1 MSKSKPLTIVTDREM
16 EPWETMLVKTI
27 EGVGAAKEAAD
38 LDVET
43 VSCVTLFKNGSVLT
57 AYMEEMSC
65 TDKVTAASHIL
76 FDAITDYIELNAEM
90 FRDMILGE
98 EEEDEEDED

>member
-1 MSKSKPLTIVTDREM
+1 
-16 EPWETMLVKTI
+16 
-27 EGVGAAKEAAD
+27 
-38 LDVET
+38 
-43 VSCVTLFKNGSVLT
+43 
-57 AYMEEMSC
+57 MEEMSC